1 MEQHHKEAIE
11 QFMKLYKQNSY
22 VIAILLT
29 GSLAHGYAKPD
40 SDIDIILV
48 VDNTEYERRKRENQL
63 AFSLWDICNYEGG
76 YIDCKITNIELLHE
90 VAAKGSDASR
100 YAFKD
105 AQVLTSNNNEIYS
118 VLNEIYRFP
127 QEKKAERQFRFV
139 CQLLAWKWYMSQA
152 EHKKNKYLLYLSAQ
166 KIILFA
172 SRTVLN
178 ENEMLFPYH
187 KWLLE
192 ELKKAEKKPDKF
204 EDLLWSFSEN
214 PSFAS
219 AQLLVDTLL
228 GYIGIE
234 ENKIDWPNQFMI
246 DSEMNWL
253 YHEPPVDDL

>member
-1 MEQHHKEAIE
+1 MEQHHKEAIQ
-11 QFMKLYKQNSY
+11 QFMKRYEHHSN
-22 VIAILLT
+22 VIAILLG

-48 VDNTEYERRKRENQL
+48 MDNIEYERRKRENQL

-76 YIDCKITNIELLHE
+76 YIDCKITSIELLYE
-90 VAAKGSDASR
+90 IAVKGSDATR

-105 AQVLTSNNNEIYS
+105 AQVLTAKNNEIYS
-118 VLNEIYRFP
+118 LLNEICRFP
-127 QEKKAERQFRFV
+127 QEKKSERQFRFV

-152 EHKKNKYLLYLSAQ
+152 ELKNNKYLVYLSAQ

-172 SRTVLN
+172 SRIILN

-192 ELKKAEKKPDKF
+192 EVKRAEKKPDQW
-204 EDLLWSFSEN
+204 EDLLYGFSDH
-214 PSFAS
+214 PSLDA
-219 AQLLVDTLL
+219 AQRLVDTIL
-228 GYIGIE
+228 GYIGVE
-234 ENKIDWPNQFMI
+234 ESKIDWPNQFMT